1 MAKGENGIADA
12 GARDMSGEE
21 QQVFVEIC
29 SGRFGYP
36 LAVTEIDSKLRLML

>member
-1 MAKGENGIADA
+1 MAKGENGIVDV

-21 QQVFVEIC
+21 QQVFAEIW
-29 SGRFGYP
+29 SGRFGCL